1 MQKRLEDYLQRLAPQ
16 GIALAFSGGVDST
29 LLLAILSGLKKKE
42 DFPLK
47 AVSMLTIL
55 QDEKEIKEAQ
65 NIAQKFGVEHEI
77 LTFNPLTIEA
87 VRYNRKQRCY
97 FCKKALFE
105 QFCNYA
111 RAHGLKY
118 VIDGT
123 NADDLTVFRPG
134 QKALRELNII
144 SPLAEL
150 GINKKQIRELSA
162 ELGLPTA
169 DKPAAPCMATRFEY
183 DTVLDEE
190 QLNRV
195 KQAEDWLRRQ
205 FPQLT
210 EFRLRVH
217 KNLARLEVLPIF
229 FDKIM
234 AERALISHNL
244 KQFGFDYITLDLDGF
259 RSGSFDKIN
268 SLNTE
273 GKR

>member
-1 MQKRLEDYLQRLAPQ
+1 MLKSLEDYLRQLAPK
-16 GIALAFSGGVDST
+16 GVVLAFSGGVDST
-29 LLLAILSGLKKKE
+29 LLLAILARLKKKE
-42 DFPLK
+42 NFPLK
-47 AVSMLTIL
+47 AISMLTIL
-55 QDEKEIKEAQ
+55 QDEKEIGEAQ
-65 NIAQKFGVEHEI
+65 KIAQKFGVEHDI

-87 VRYNRKQRCY
+87 VKHNLKQRCY
-97 FCKKALFE
+97 FCKKSLLE
-105 QFCNYA
+105 QFYNYA
-111 RAHGLKY
+111 RERGLKY

-134 QKALRELNII
+134 QKALRELNVV

-150 GINKKQIRELSA
+150 GINKKQIREMSA

-169 DKPAAPCMATRFEY
+169 NKPAAPCMVTRFEY

-217 KNLARLEVLPIF
+217 KNLVRLEILPMF

-234 AERALISHNL
+234 TERALISRNM
-244 KQFGFDYITLDLDGF
+244 KQFGFDYITLDLEGF
-259 RSGSFDKIN
+259 RSGSFDIIK
-268 SLNTE
+268 SSDTE
-273 GKR
+273 GK

>member
-1 MQKRLEDYLQRLAPQ
+1 MLKRLEDYLRQLALQ

-29 LLLAILSGLKKKE
+29 LLLVILAKLKKEKN
-42 DFPLK
+42 FPLK
-47 AVSMLTIL
+47 AISMLTIL
-55 QDEKEIKEAQ
+55 QDEKEIGEAQ
-65 NIAQKFGVEHEI
+65 IIAQKFGVEHDI

-87 VRYNRKQRCY
+87 VKHNLKQRCY
-97 FCKKALFE
+97 FCKKTLFE
-105 QFCNYA
+105 QFCTYA
-111 RAHGLKY
+111 KEQGLKY

-134 QKALRELNII
+134 QRALRELNII
-144 SPLAEL
+144 SPLVEL

-169 DKPAAPCMATRFEY
+169 NKPAAPCMVTRFEY

-190 QLNRV
+190 KLNRV

-217 KNLARLEVLPIF
+217 KNLVRLEVLPIY

-234 AERALISHNL
+234 AERALISRSM
-244 KQFGFDYITLDLDGF
+244 KQFGFDFVTLDLDGF
-259 RSGSFDKIN
+259 CSGSFDKVK
-268 SLNTE
+268 SLDTE
-273 GKR
+273 GK